1 MILFMCRRGAW
12 LSFFHH
18 LRPAHCLFVSYLVL
32 ARKSRPQRFAEVIGQ
47 RPVVRTLENA
57 LTQRRV
63 AHAIIFSGVR
73 GTGKTT
79 LARIMAKALNCVER
93 QGPEPCNQCRS
104 CREISAGTSVDL
116 QEVDGASNRGIQEIR
131 ELKERIRF
139 QPSTSRYKI
148 FIIDEVHMLTT
159 EAFNALL
166 KTLEEPPEHVYF
178 MFATTELHKVPLT
191 ILSRCQRFELKR
203 LTRRELHSHF
213 AALAEQEGVAID
225 DVALDMVAREAAGSV
240 RDGLSLLD
248 QLFSYCG
255 KQVNQEDVLEVL
267 GLVSRQSVAELGTAL
282 LHASLPRALELVD
295 ALHGQGVDL
304 KRLGNDLLQ
313 WLRELLLCKLGPKT
327 AAILALPDDELA
339 TLQELAAPCSQ
350 DQLLALFNVV
360 MDTLEQGSQG
370 QQPKFA
376 LEMACIR
383 ATQVA
388 DITPTAELITR
399 FNALLGAMPASAAV
413 PPAVDTVPSRDDAA
427 PAAPRKAPESKP
439 PKPRPDPERPSPAPE
454 KDLPQ
459 PPEPATAPPPR
470 MPAPEPPCPP
480 APQAAPAPEKDSAAS
495 LQARVEQ
502 GWNDFTRQVQAEL
515 KWMGL
520 ALQQAL
526 GVQVAGDCLLVRFR
540 DTDECSMLRQKEHHQ
555 RLTELVA
562 DFFHTPLTVRIEGME
577 PDKGG
582 VNPLTGRTPQEE
594 HKALACEPMVLT
606 ALEIFNG
613 DVHEIRT
620 GERYTGT
627 VSAPEAE
634 DLLGVPEEDD

>member
-1 MILFMCRRGAW
+1 M
-12 LSFFHH
+12 
-18 LRPAHCLFVSYLVL
+18 SYLVL

-47 RPVVRTLENA
+47 KAVVRTLENA
-57 LTQRRV
+57 LTQQRV

-79 LARIMAKALNCVER
+79 LARIMAKALNCTDR
-93 QGPEPCNQCRS
+93 QGPEPCNQCLS
-104 CREISAGTSVDL
+104 CREINAGASVDL

-139 QPSTSRYKI
+139 QPSNSRYKI

-203 LTRRELHSHF
+203 LTRQELQTHF
-213 AALAEQEGVAID
+213 AVLAEQEGVEISAA
-225 DVALDMVAREAAGSV
+225 ALEMVAREASGSV

-255 KQVNQEDVLEVL
+255 TRVSQEDVLDVL

-282 LHASLPRALELVD
+282 LRASLPQALELVD

-327 AAILALPDDELA
+327 AAILGLPADELA
-339 TLQELAAPCSQ
+339 ALQELAAAYPQ
-350 DQLLALFNVV
+350 EQLLALFNLL
-360 MDTLEQGSQG
+360 MDALEQGPPG
-370 QQPKFA
+370 RQPKFT

-383 ATQVA
+383 AVQVA
-388 DITPTAELITR
+388 DITPTADLIDR
-399 FNALLGAMPASAAV
+399 FNALISGMPCDPLPPAEKVADRGALSPAPKPQAEAV
-413 PPAVDTVPSRDDAA
+413 PPPQQRHPEAGAAGAQPGGDPRPAPQSEAMSAA
-427 PAAPRKAPESKP
+427 P
-439 PKPRPDPERPSPAPE
+439 
-454 KDLPQ
+454 
-459 PPEPATAPPPR
+459 PATRQRSRRQAAGTSAPPP
-470 MPAPEPPCPP
+470 PPP
-480 APQAAPAPEKDSAAS
+480 AEATPQPEHPALSPQAKIE
-495 LQARVEQ
+495 R
-502 GWNDFTRQVQAEL
+502 GWNDFTRHVQEKL

-526 GVQVAGDCLLVRFR
+526 AVRVEDGDLFVRFR
-540 DTDECSMLRQKEHHQ
+540 DTDECAMLKQKEYRQ
-555 RLTELVA
+555 RLAELVH
-562 DFFHTPLTVRIEGME
+562 DFFQERLEVHIEGDE

-582 VNPLTGRTPQEE
+582 INPHTGRTMQEE
-594 HKALACEPMVLT
+594 YKALSCDPLVLT

-613 DVHEIRT
+613 ELREIRT
-620 GERYTGT
+620 GLRYKNA
-627 VSAPEAE
+627 APAPDMDE
-634 DLLGVPEEDD
+634 LSITPEEDD

>member
-1 MILFMCRRGAW
+1 M
-12 LSFFHH
+12 
-18 LRPAHCLFVSYLVL
+18 SYLVL

-47 RPVVRTLENA
+47 RAVVRTLENA
-57 LTQRRV
+57 LTQQRV

-79 LARIMAKALNCVER
+79 LARIMAKALNCIDR
-93 QGPEPCNQCRS
+93 QGPEPCNQCLS
-104 CREISAGTSVDL
+104 CREINAGTSVDL

-139 QPSTSRYKI
+139 QPSNSRYRI

-203 LTRRELHSHF
+203 LTRQELQAHF
-213 AALAEQEGVAID
+213 AALAEQEGVEISAA
-225 DVALDMVAREAAGSV
+225 ALEMVAREAAGSV

-255 KQVNQEDVLEVL
+255 TRVNQEDVLDVL

-282 LHASLPRALELVD
+282 LRASLPRALELVD
-295 ALHGQGVDL
+295 ALHGQGADL

-327 AAILALPDDELA
+327 AAMLGLPADELA
-339 TLQELAAPCSQ
+339 ALEELAAAYPQ
-350 DQLLALFNVV
+350 EQLLALFNLL
-360 MDTLEQGSQG
+360 MDALEQGPPG
-370 QQPKFA
+370 RQPKFT

-383 ATQVA
+383 AVQVA
-388 DITPTAELITR
+388 DITPTADLIDR
-399 FNALLGAMPASAAV
+399 FNALISGMPCDPLPPAEKAADRGALSPASKKQAEAAPSGPPPSQPRRPEVVTAEMEPDGNPPPAPQNGAMPAAPPATRQRSRKQAAAAAV
-413 PPAVDTVPSRDDAA
+413 PPPLPPP
-427 PAAPRKAPESKP
+427 PAETTPQQE
-439 PKPRPDPERPSPAPE
+439 SPAP
-454 KDLPQ
+454 
-459 PPEPATAPPPR
+459 
-470 MPAPEPPCPP
+470 
-480 APQAAPAPEKDSAAS
+480 S
-495 LQARVEQ
+495 LQARIERD
-502 GWNDFTRQVQAEL
+502 WNAFTRHVQDKL

-526 GVQVAGDCLLVRFR
+526 AVRVADGGLFVRFR
-540 DTDECSMLRQKEHHQ
+540 DTDECAMLRQKEYRQ
-555 RLTELVA
+555 RLAELVY
-562 DFFHTPLTVRIEGME
+562 DFFQERLVVHIEGDE
-577 PDKGG
+577 PDRGNI
-582 VNPLTGRTPQEE
+582 NPHTGRTMQEE
-594 HKALACEPMVLT
+594 YRALSCDPLVLT

-613 DVHEIRT
+613 DLRDIRT
-620 GERYTGT
+620 GLRYK
-627 VSAPEAE
+627 SAAPAPDE
-634 DLLGVPEEDD
+634 DELSITPEEDD